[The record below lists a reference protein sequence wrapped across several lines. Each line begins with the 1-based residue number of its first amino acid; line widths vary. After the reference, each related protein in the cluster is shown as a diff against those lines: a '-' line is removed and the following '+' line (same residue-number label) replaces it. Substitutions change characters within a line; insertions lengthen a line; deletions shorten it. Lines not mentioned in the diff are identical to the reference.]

1 MEDKIPIKTLFKEG
15 RTFLKVYRLNLND
28 IKKFVIAD
36 LPRPSLY
43 KPLPRLAKESVK

>member
-28 IKKFVIAD
+28 IN
-36 LPRPSLY
+36 
-43 KPLPRLAKESVK
+43 